1 MFIGNLTINEIKDII
16 NEHPR
21 AILDLYRQLT
31 PYLQHWFS
39 QKVNDEKDGEEL
51 VQDTILS
58 VLDSLPRYKHES
70 SFSTWVVSIAKHE
83 LVDYYRRRKIKT
95 ILFSA
100 FPFLE
105 ELADMALGPQLAL
118 EEKEA
123 KDKILQTF
131 KKLSEG
137 NELVLRLR
145 YMEGLSVNEIAHKLG
160 ISYKAAESKLSRARL
175 AFSKAYVFNRPN
187 LQETG

>member
-1 MFIGNLTINEIKDII
+1 MFIGNLTITEIRDII

-175 AFSKAYVFNRPN
+175 AFSKAYVFNRSN